1 MGFPLKKSDR
11 IVLLVGLFLACI
23 ALSHPF
29 LKGFLSSRSPGTD
42 LSEVNGRAIKLEEV
56 KVRVPEFVDK
66 DGKIDLNTADTE
78 KLLELSGIGPVLAER
93 IIAYRS
99 ENGDFSSLTEL
110 KEVNGI
116 GSSTLNR
123 IRERLKIEGG
133 SS

>member
-1 MGFPLKKSDR
+1 MGFLLKKSDR

-29 LKGFLSSRSPGTD
+29 LKGFLSSRSPETD

-56 KVRVPEFVDK
+56 KVRVPEFVDR

-123 IRERLKIEGG
+123 IRERLKIEDG